1 MPPESV
7 RIVDNNKHL
16 ETTTVVGLPEQQEM
30 NCLSAQTKI
39 LDENNSTD
47 SRDKTI
53 GKETCVTYSV
63 TIKGV
68 FEAEILVN
76 NTEMISI

>member
-1 MPPESV
+1 
-7 RIVDNNKHL
+7 
-16 ETTTVVGLPEQQEM
+16 M

>member
-7 RIVDNNKHL
+7 RIVDNKQS
-16 ETTTVVGLPEQQEM
+16 ERAKTVGLPEQQET
-30 NCLSAQTKI
+30 NCLSAKTKI
-39 LDENNSTD
+39 VNENNSTD
-47 SRDKTI
+47 SRDKTTE
-53 GKETCVTYSV
+53 KKTCVTYSV